1 MITLILPTLGER
13 EFEINRLFD
22 SLENQTY
29 KDFEIIV
36 VSQDNHEKINQFLKK
51 YKFKYKHIRIN
62 KKGLSVARNEGLKY
76 VNGDIIT
83 FSDDDCWYLNDSL
96 ENVYNYFEVNN
107 SDIALFQHFDPEQ
120 SQYPKKYPKEE
131 KKNISRRRILSQS
144 SIDIFVNI
152 KNVRD
157 YTIGFDERFGVGSKY
172 KSGEENIY
180 LMDLYNKGYKFDYYP
195 KIISYHPNKRGNGN
209 EILDEKMV
217 IDKAPLFKRLFGD
230 PIGIVM
236 YIAFIIKKRK
246 MILNKKIC
254 FINGVK
260 EYIKF

>member
-1 MITLILPTLGER
+1 MITLILPTLGQR
-13 EFEINRLFD
+13 EFEIKRLFN

-29 KDFEIIV
+29 NNFEVII
-36 VSQDNHEKINQFLKK
+36 VSQDNHDDISEYLKN

-62 KKGLSVARNEGLKY
+62 KKGLSIARNEGLKH

-96 ENVYNYFEVNN
+96 ENVHNYFEKNK
-107 SDIALFQHFDPEQ
+107 SDIALFQHFDPDKL
-120 SQYPKKYPKEE
+120 QYSKKYPTEE
-131 KKNISRRRILSQS
+131 KKNIHRLRILSQS
-144 SIDIFVNI
+144 SIDIFINI

-157 YTIGFDERFGVGSKY
+157 YIIGFDERFGIGGKY
-172 KSGEENIY
+172 KSGEENVY
-180 LMDLYNKGYKFDYYP
+180 LMDLYNKGYKLDYYP

-209 EILDEKMV
+209 NILDEKMV
-217 IDKAPLFKRLFGD
+217 IDKAPLFKRLFGN

-236 YIAFIIKKRK
+236 YTAFMIKKRK
-246 MILNKKIC
+246 VILNKKRC

-260 EYIKF
+260 EYINF